1 MKQIGEIA
9 VIIQARLGSERTP
22 RKMTRP
28 FAGSSLLDIALPKML
43 CSAVFYPEQFFL
55 AVHEEEL
62 AGIGSRHGVNV
73 FRRSECSARSEGK
86 PLSELYE
93 WWDQLPFTYAVL
105 VNACAPLLRIATVD
119 AFIDHYRTMDGDG
132 LFGVLE
138 KRDYFWNV
146 DGVLLTSSPGR
157 GAVMNTKVVEPTY
170 EAAHCLYAG
179 RMAAI
184 GEGRW
189 MGNLDEPGDIELFP
203 MNHLEAFDIDYPWQF
218 EAAEALYRAG
228 IVAQASV

>member
-157 GAVMNTKVVEPTY
+157 
-170 EAAHCLYAG
+170 
-179 RMAAI
+179 MAAI